1 MVEVFWNHN
10 EYINYIDV
18 KSVKNKILEIW
29 ENKEN
34 TKINIFWF
42 FVDLPDTELKKNLEI
57 DFFKSWENLN
67 NLEK

>member
-18 KSVKNKILEIW
+18 KNKILEIW
-29 ENKEN
+29 QNKEN
-34 TKINIFWF
+34 TKINIFWL

-57 DFFKSWENLN
+57 EFFKN
-67 NLEK
+67 

>member
-18 KSVKNKILEIW
+18 KNVKNKILEIW
-29 ENKEN
+29 QNKEN
-34 TKINIFWF
+34 TKINIFWL

-57 DFFKSWENLN
+57 EFFKN
-67 NLEK
+67 

>member
-18 KSVKNKILEIW
+18 KSVKSKILRIW

-34 TKINIFWF
+34 TKINIFWL

-57 DFFKSWENLN
+57 EFFKN
-67 NLEK
+67 

>member
-18 KSVKNKILEIW
+18 KNVKNKILEIW
-29 ENKEN
+29 QNKEN

-57 DFFKSWENLN
+57 EFFKN
-67 NLEK
+67 